1 MIGRAAYHAPADILT
16 RADALVWGGAPG
28 PAAEDVA
35 RAMIPYV
42 DAHVAEGGRAHG
54 VTRHMLGL
62 FAGRP
67 GARLWRRHLTEAA
80 ARPGATGAVIA
91 EALDRMQAATRDA
104 A

>member
-1 MIGRAAYHAPADILT
+1 MRLNE
-16 RADALVWGGAPG
+16 LKKVLKS
-28 PAAEDVA
+28 
-35 RAMIPYV
+35 
-42 DAHVAEGGRAHG
+42 GGRAHG

-80 ARPGATGAVIA
+80 ARPGAGGAVIA
-91 EALDRMQAATRDA
+91 EALERMQDATRDA